1 MQLTRAMVTGASS
14 GIGEVYARR
23 LAGRGV
29 DVVLVARRGDRLRA
43 LAEDL
48 ERNGVRA
55 EVLVADLTDEAG
67 LAQVVA
73 RLVAPEAP
81 VDLLVNNAGFGTT
94 GAFAQLPVERELA
107 MIELNVSALVRLTHA
122 ALGVMEDGGGAIVNV
137 SSLAAFQPLARSAT
151 YAATK
156 AFVLSFTQSLADEV
170 RGSGIHLQVLCPGL
184 TRSEF
189 HTVNDFDVSWLP
201 DLVWQSAEQVV
212 DVSLAALD
220 RPRVVVVPGLV
231 NRLAAS
237 ASALAPNR
245 LVRWVANAT
254 VRR

>member
-14 GIGEVYARR
+14 GIGEVYVRR
-23 LAGRGV
+23 LAARGA
-29 DVVLVARRGDRLRA
+29 DVVLVARRGDRLQA

-48 ERNGVRA
+48 ERGGVRA

-122 ALGVMEDGGGAIVNV
+122 ALGAMENGGGAIVNV

-189 HTVNDFDVSWLP
+189 HTVNDFDVSRLP

>member
-1 MQLTRAMVTGASS
+1 MQPTRAMVTGASS

-23 LAGRGV
+23 LAGRGA
-29 DVVLVARRGDRLRA
+29 DVVLVARRGDRLQA

-48 ERNGVRA
+48 ERGGVRA

-67 LAQVVA
+67 LGQVVA

-189 HTVNDFDVSWLP
+189 HTVNDFDVNRLP